1 MKTTSLFMIIVLTLI
16 SSIIYSQT
24 IDLSQSQNNFH
35 RIPPKDGSL
44 LEIKTLLN
52 WKNNQWE
59 NSWRNIY
66 SYDSENKLIEEL
78 DQGWNNNMWNDVF
91 QGYYYYDTNNNLIEF
106 LVQSSVGINFLRYLY
121 SYDVNNNRIESIR
134 QMWNG
139 SEWDNG
145 GRVLYTY
152 NINNDITEE
161 IVQEWNGSVWINV
174 DKYTYSYIVTEIE
187 NVEESVLSYGI
198 SNNFPNPFNPSTRI
212 KYFIPTQSFV
222 TIKVFDALG
231 NEIATLV
238 NEEKQTGNY
247 NVEFDA
253 SELTSGIYFYRL
265 RAGDYIETRKMM
277 FMK

>member
-24 IDLSQSQNNFH
+24 IDLSQSQNNIH
-35 RIPPKDGSL
+35 RIPQKDGSL

-66 SYDSENKLIEEL
+66 SYDTENKLIEEL
-78 DQGWNNNMWNDVF
+78 DQGWNKNMWNDVF

-134 QMWNG
+134 QRWNVNVW
-139 SEWDNG
+139 ENG

-152 NINNDITEE
+152 SINNDITEE
-161 IVQEWNGSVWINV
+161 IVQEWNGSAWINV

-212 KYFIPTQSFV
+212 KYFIPTQSYV

-247 NVEFDA
+247 SVEFDA

-277 FMK
+277 FIK

>member
-1 MKTTSLFMIIVLTLI
+1 M
-16 SSIIYSQT
+16 
-24 IDLSQSQNNFH
+24 
-35 RIPPKDGSL
+35 
-44 LEIKTLLN
+44 
-52 WKNNQWE
+52 
-59 NSWRNIY
+59 
-66 SYDSENKLIEEL
+66 IEES

-161 IVQEWNGSVWINV
+161 IVQEWNGSKWINI

-238 NEEKQTGNY
+238 NEEKQTGSY

-253 SELTSGIYFYRL
+253 SGFTSGIYFYRIQ
-265 RAGDYIETRKMM
+265 AGNFAETKNMILL
-277 FMK
+277 K